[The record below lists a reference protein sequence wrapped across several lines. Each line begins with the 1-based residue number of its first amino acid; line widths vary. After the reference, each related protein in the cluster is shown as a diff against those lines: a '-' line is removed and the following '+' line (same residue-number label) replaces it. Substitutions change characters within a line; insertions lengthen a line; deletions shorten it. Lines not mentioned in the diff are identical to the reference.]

1 MGLAGP
7 SIFVILGDDRTVAI
21 DICKTVDISIMGK
34 VLGIVGSPRKKG
46 NTYALVESVLK
57 GAEAEGA
64 DTEIVQLS
72 DMTIKECDGCHAC
85 WKGRPCPK
93 RDDMDGIY
101 CKIGESDVIVL
112 GTPIYWYAPTALM
125 KCLLDR
131 FVYFNCPENRPM
143 VRGKSAI
150 LVIPFEDTDLGSSV
164 PAVRIFQMS
173 LDYLEMR
180 LFGTVLAPG
189 VARQG
194 EVRNDLE
201 RMEEAYQIGQRV
213 MEEI

>member
-1 MGLAGP
+1 
-7 SIFVILGDDRTVAI
+7 
-21 DICKTVDISIMGK
+21 MGK

-72 DMTIKECDGCHAC
+72 DMSIMECDGCHAC
-85 WKGRPCPK
+85 WKGNICPK
-93 RDDMDGIY
+93 RDDMEGIY
-101 CKIGESDVIVL
+101 RKIGESDFIVL

-143 VRGKSAI
+143 VKGKSAI
-150 LVIPFEDTDLGSSV
+150 LVIPFEDTDLETSE

-180 LFGTVLAPG
+180 LLGTVLAPG
-189 VARQG
+189 VARPG
-194 EVRNDLE
+194 EVRNDPN
-201 RMEEAYQIGQRV
+201 RMSEAYQMGQRA
-213 MEEI
+213 MNER